1 MDQIER
7 ASTEVD
13 VLVPE
18 VWSANFY
25 DTLLASLPFKDIIS
39 KDYEGEIA
47 NLGDTVK
54 ISTVP
59 EFGEATEFGEDERV
73 SADAVTV
80 TQQSLVI
87 NKQVAKDF
95 IVTNKALLQSLPFV
109 DKLRDLAI
117 YAIMKKIE
125 NNIIAMLV
133 PSASNPDNSI
143 AYDSGTTLAL
153 ADLLEG
159 KELLDNQDVPSADR
173 HLVVGSAQLN
183 DIFNITGFTS
193 SDFLTAGAGSPL
205 QSGQIP
211 GQLLGFMPHF
221 TTLVGN
227 TSYLLHKA
235 CATIANQKGMSTEKF
250 NLGVDGKRAQ
260 RVNSDTLY
268 GQKVLDSTRLVTIG

>member
-1 MDQIER
+1 MADSIER

-18 VWSANFY
+18 IWSSNFY
-25 DTLLASLPFKDIIS
+25 ETLLATLPFKDIIN
-39 KDYEGEIA
+39 KDYEGEIS

-59 EFGEATEFGEDERV
+59 EFGEATEFSEDQRV
-73 SADAVTV
+73 DADAVTV

-109 DKLRDLAI
+109 DKLRDLAV

-125 NNIIAMLV
+125 MGIIALLV
-133 PSASNPDNSI
+133 PSPSNPDHAI
-143 AYDSGTTLAL
+143 AFDSATTLGL
-153 ADLLEG
+153 ADMLEG
-159 KELLDNQDVPSADR
+159 KELLDAQDVPAPDR
-173 HLVVGSAQLN
+173 HMVVGSAQLN

-193 SDFLTAGAGSPL
+193 SDFLVGGSPL
-205 QSGQIP
+205 SSGQIP
-211 GQLLGFMPHF
+211 TQLLGFMPHF

-227 TSYLLHKA
+227 VVYLIHKSA
-235 CATIANQKGMSTEKF
+235 ATIAFQKGMSTEKF
-250 NLGVDGKRAQ
+250 NLGVDGKRAV
-260 RVNSDTLY
+260 RVNSDVLY
-268 GQKVLDSTRLVTIG
+268 GQKLLDNTRIVTIG

>member
-1 MDQIER
+1 MSDQIER

-18 VWSANFY
+18 VWSSNFY
-25 DTLLASLPFKDIIS
+25 ETLLASLPFKDIIN
-39 KDYEGEIA
+39 KDYEGEIS

-59 EFGEATEFGEDERV
+59 EFGEATEFSEDQRV
-73 SADAVTV
+73 DADAVTV

-125 NNIIAMLV
+125 NGIIALLI
-133 PSASNPDNSI
+133 PSASAPDHSI
-143 AYDSGTTLAL
+143 AFDSGTTLGL
-153 ADLLEG
+153 ADMLEG
-159 KELLDNQDVPSADR
+159 KELMDAQDIPGPDR
-173 HLVVGSAQLN
+173 HMVVGSAQLN

-193 SDFLTAGAGSPL
+193 SDFLLAGAPL
-205 QSGQIP
+205 ASGQIP
-211 GQLLGFMPHF
+211 SQLLGFSPHF

-227 TSYLLHKA
+227 VVYLIHKSA
-235 CATIANQKGMSTEKF
+235 ATIAFQKGMSTNKYD
-250 NLGVDGKRAQ
+250 LGVDGKRAI
-260 RVNSDTLY
+260 RVNSDVLY
-268 GQKVLDSTRLVTIG
+268 GQKLLDNTRIVTIG

>member
-1 MDQIER
+1 MSDQIER
-7 ASTEVD
+7 TSSEVD

-18 VWSANFY
+18 VWSSNFY
-25 DTLLASLPFKDIIS
+25 EALLATLPFKDIIN
-39 KDYEGEIA
+39 KDYEGEIS

-59 EFGEATEFGEDERV
+59 EFGEATEFSEDQRV

-125 NNIIAMLV
+125 MGIIGMLI
-133 PSASNPDNSI
+133 PSASAPDNSI
-143 AYDSGTTLAL
+143 AFDSGTTLGL
-153 ADLLEG
+153 ADLLEM
-159 KELLDNQDVPSADR
+159 KELQDNEDVPASDR

-193 SDFLTAGAGSPL
+193 SDFLVAGAPL
-205 QSGQIP
+205 QTGQIP
-211 GQLLGFMPHF
+211 SQLLGYMPHF

-227 TSYLLHKA
+227 VVYGLHKSA
-235 CATIANQKGMSTEKF
+235 ATIAFQKGMSTEKF
-250 NLGVDGKRAQ
+250 NLGVDGKRAT
-260 RVNSDTLY
+260 RVNSDVLY
-268 GQKVLDSTRLVTIG
+268 GQKLLDNKRIVTIG

>member
-7 ASTEVD
+7 SSTEVD

-18 VWSANFY
+18 IWSNNFY
-25 DTLLASLPFKDIIS
+25 ETLLASLPFKDIIN
-39 KDYEGEIA
+39 KDYEGEIS

-59 EFGEATEFGEDERV
+59 EFGDAVEFSEDQRV
-73 SADAVTV
+73 DADAVTV

-95 IVTNKALLQSLPFV
+95 IVTNKALLQSIAFV

-117 YAIMKKIE
+117 YSIMKKIE
-125 NNIIAMLV
+125 VGIIAMLI
-133 PSASNPDNSI
+133 PSPSGPDNAI
-143 AYDSGTTLAL
+143 AYDSGTTLGL

-159 KELLDNQDVPSADR
+159 KELLDNEDVPSSDR
-173 HLVVGSAQLN
+173 HMVVGSAQLN

-193 SDFLTAGAGSPL
+193 SDFLTAGANGPL
-205 QSGQIP
+205 QSGEVP
-211 GQLLGFMPHF
+211 SKLLGFLPHF
-221 TTLVGN
+221 TTLVAN
-227 TSYLLHKA
+227 TTFLLHKS
-235 CATIANQKGMSTEKF
+235 CATIAFQKGMTTEKF
-250 NLGVDGKRAQ
+250 NLGADGKRAT

-268 GQKVLDSTRLVTIG
+268 GQKLLGNTRLVTIG